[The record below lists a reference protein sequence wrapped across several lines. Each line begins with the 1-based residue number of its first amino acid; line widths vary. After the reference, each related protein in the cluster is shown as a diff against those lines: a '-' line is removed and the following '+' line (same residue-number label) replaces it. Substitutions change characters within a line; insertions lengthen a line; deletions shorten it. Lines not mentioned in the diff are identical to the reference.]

1 MHALNEH
8 PLIKA
13 YIEQNNFGKLIDTSF
28 VILDKGVVEYY
39 LEVDIKHLAT
49 PNAMHGG
56 CIAALL
62 DATIG
67 VGALTL
73 VCEQG
78 MVVST
83 LEFKVSFLNA
93 CGIGDQLKCM
103 SSPVKVGNRLIFM
116 EAELMNQNNKSIA
129 KASAT
134 LNAFPKER
142 AGYF

>member
-28 VILDKGVVEYY
+28 VILDKGVIEYY
-39 LEVDIKHLAT
+39 LKVDVKHLAT

-134 LNAFPKER
+134 LNAFPKEK

>member
-13 YIEQNNFGKLIDTSF
+13 YVEQNNFGKLIDTSF
-28 VILDKGVVEYY
+28 VILDKGVIEYS
-39 LEVDIKHLAT
+39 LKVDVNHLAT

-134 LNAFPKER
+134 LNAFPKEK